1 MSINKKPRYGV
12 RFNVLL
18 IVITRRNLIIVM
30 FYNSTFKDWNLL
42 TLKLISEIND
52 ESITN

>member
-1 MSINKKPRYGV
+1 M
-12 RFNVLL
+12 RFNILL
-18 IVITRRNLIIVM
+18 IVITKRNLVIMM
-30 FYNSTFKDWNLL
+30 FYNQTFKDWNLL

>member
-1 MSINKKPRYGV
+1 M
-12 RFNVLL
+12 RFNILL
-18 IVITRRNLIIVM
+18 IVITKRNLIIM
-30 FYNSTFKDWNLL
+30 MLYNQTFKDWNLL